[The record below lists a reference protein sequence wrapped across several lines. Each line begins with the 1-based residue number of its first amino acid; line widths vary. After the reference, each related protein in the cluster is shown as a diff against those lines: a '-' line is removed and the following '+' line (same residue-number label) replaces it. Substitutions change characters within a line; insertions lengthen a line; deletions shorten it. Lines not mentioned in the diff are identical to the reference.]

1 MSTILKS
8 TIILST
14 IFMKKNKIFFYLI
27 LMLGGFNVYAQKTI
41 SLKECVDYALK
52 NHASNTIYNNEIAIA
67 KEKSTEALAGYLP
80 QVATNIT
87 FDDNLKRQVSVIP
100 AGAFSPNEIRVQF
113 GNQYNT
119 NATMQ
124 LDQVIYDKSM
134 LVGIKAAEPNNQL
147 SLLKKEQNQD
157 NIIYSTTSAYFQV
170 LVYLEQEKI
179 TLDNEK
185 KYRDLLDILKIRL
198 DKGVIKKTDFD
209 RTKVSLNNIVSQKSI
224 IETNKQIAL
233 NKLKYAMG
241 MPLNE
246 DITVLPMPNYE
257 AFAVVENDNDFEVS
271 KLLDYRIQNNNALLQ
286 EFDVKRKQAAFM
298 PTVSMYGRYGVMAFG
313 NELGR
318 SFSSWIDFS
327 TIGLKV
333 NVPIFSGYRK
343 SSQLKQSELTLAN
356 ARTNLKLNA
365 DNLSLSFKNSTA
377 QLQKSQTDLG
387 INRENLA
394 FAKQVFEASN
404 LEYQQGV
411 SPLSD
416 LLNADYSYKEAQS
429 NYVTSL
435 ISVLS
440 SRLEHEKSK
449 GNLKSYISQF

>member
-1 MSTILKS
+1 
-8 TIILST
+8 
-14 IFMKKNKIFFYLI
+14 
-27 LMLGGFNVYAQKTI
+27 
-41 SLKECVDYALK
+41 
-52 NHASNTIYNNEIAIA
+52 
-67 KEKSTEALAGYLP
+67 
-80 QVATNIT
+80 
-87 FDDNLKRQVSVIP
+87 
-100 AGAFSPNEIRVQF
+100 
-113 GNQYNT
+113 
-119 NATMQ
+119 
-124 LDQVIYDKSM
+124 
-134 LVGIKAAEPNNQL
+134 
-147 SLLKKEQNQD
+147 
-157 NIIYSTTSAYFQV
+157 
-170 LVYLEQEKI
+170 
-179 TLDNEK
+179 
-185 KYRDLLDILKIRL
+185 
-198 DKGVIKKTDFD
+198 
-209 RTKVSLNNIVSQKSI
+209 
-224 IETNKQIAL
+224 
-233 NKLKYAMG
+233 
-241 MPLNE
+241 
-246 DITVLPMPNYE
+246 
-257 AFAVVENDNDFEVS
+257 
-271 KLLDYRIQNNNALLQ
+271 LLDYRIQNNNALLQ

-313 NELGR
+313 NELGS

>member
-1 MSTILKS
+1 
-8 TIILST
+8 
-14 IFMKKNKIFFYLI
+14 MKKNKIFFYLI
-27 LMLGGFNVYAQKTI
+27 LVLGGFNVHAQKTI

-52 NHASNTIYNNEIAIA
+52 NHASNTVYNNEIAIA

-170 LVYLEQEKI
+170 LVYLEQERI
-179 TLDNEK
+179 TLENEK

-224 IETNKQIAL
+224 IQTNKQITL

-246 DITVLPMPNYE
+246 DITVLSMPNYE

-313 NELGR
+313 NELGS

-377 QLQKSQTDLG
+377 
-387 INRENLA
+387 
-394 FAKQVFEASN
+394 
-404 LEYQQGV
+404 
-411 SPLSD
+411 
-416 LLNADYSYKEAQS
+416 
-429 NYVTSL
+429 
-435 ISVLS
+435 
-440 SRLEHEKSK
+440 
-449 GNLKSYISQF
+449 